1 MNNKKSVGYAGE
13 KLVAEHYRQQ
23 GYAILEQNYT
33 IRWWEIDII
42 ATDQSNIVFIEVK
55 VINSIDDT
63 QSFITNKK
71 IYYLEKTIQHYIMS
85 NRINDKD
92 PRLDVAFVKNGQIID
107 IFTNVTG
114 Q

>member
-1 MNNKKSVGYAGE
+1 MNYKKTIGYAGE
-13 KLVAEHYRQQ
+13 TLVAQHYREQ
-23 GYAILEQNYT
+23 GYTILEQNYT

-42 ATDQSNIVFIEVK
+42 ATDTKNIAFIEVK
-55 VINSIDDT
+55 VINNIDDI

-71 IYYLEKTIQHYIMS
+71 IYYLEKTIQHYILHKQ
-85 NRINDKD
+85 IIDKD
-92 PRLDVAFVKNGQIID
+92 PRLDVAFVKNGQIVD